1 MLLGLGGW
9 LCVITHVPS
18 TDLSSVQR
26 TTLSPSPSC
35 LEQKMTGCRNCK
47 SPNPPRRLLLVPTH
61 RAFAHYRCTWTP
73 RTSGVPSRMPDAGSR
88 SLQIPQDD
96 CRLKQISKNRLSNY
110 VFIKAI
116 IHFEQR
122 KYSCPL
128 IFKSPKRSGVC
139 SILVSSPPPP
149 PYYHKHLLHQS
160 SIQREKWT
168 DRKPNDVP

>member
-1 MLLGLGGW
+1 MCLQQI
-9 LCVITHVPS
+9 CP
-18 TDLSSVQR
+18 LSRGQ
-26 TTLSPSPSC
+26 LSAPSPSC

-73 RTSGVPSRMPDAGSR
+73 RTSGVPPRMPDAGSR

-116 IHFEQR
+116 IHFAQR

-128 IFKSPKRSGVC
+128 IFKRPKRSGLC
-139 SILVSSPPPP
+139 SVLVPPRP
-149 PYYHKHLLHQS
+149 PYYRKHLLHQS
-160 SIQREKWT
+160 RIQREK
-168 DRKPNDVP
+168 